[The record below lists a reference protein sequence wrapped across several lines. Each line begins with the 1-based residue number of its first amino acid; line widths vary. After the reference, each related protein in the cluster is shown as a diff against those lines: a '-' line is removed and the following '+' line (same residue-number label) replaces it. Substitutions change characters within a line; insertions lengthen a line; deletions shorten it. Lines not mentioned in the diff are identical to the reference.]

1 MAFSADGSRIVSAC
15 EKDVRTWD
23 PATGKELAVSAGIG
37 GVVVAVSPD
46 GKSLAVAVRTGPSTA
61 RDSLTLLD
69 AATGQKRFT
78 VEAYPD
84 WDRKTT
90 YRPTI
95 NGLAFSPDGKRV
107 ASAGSVGGRWIAE
120 GVVSVWD
127 AATGKALR
135 RFEKLTTSA
144 SAYDFVLLARRQE
157 DPDTL
162 FFSRRLAMEGDTE
175 LGLLVKNTIDAIEL
189 PVLDLNSLKPVNVLA
204 RMRHRLAH
212 R

>member
-1 MAFSADGSRIVSAC
+1 MKSSPYLLPRPVGDLLGKLPAYPGSLLFVTA
-15 EKDVRTWD
+15 
-23 PATGKELAVSAGIG
+23 LN
-37 GVVVAVSPD
+37 VALSRQLSPD
-46 GKSLAVAVRTGPSTA
+46 VMQ
-61 RDSLTLLD
+61 LLVGRKLRLRVTD
-69 AATGQKRFT
+69 AQWAFDFAWRSNRF
-78 VEAYPD
+78 
-84 WDRKTT
+84 
-90 YRPTI
+90 
-95 NGLAFSPDGKRV
+95 V
-107 ASAGSVGGRWIAE
+107 ASQNKGEA
-120 GVVSVWD
+120 D
-127 AATGKALR
+127 
-135 RFEKLTTSA
+135 LTISA